1 MKKLAKSELK
11 RLKKENKEFNKL
23 FNTLRNTFRKDKDL
37 IKLREERELR
47 EQTEQF
53 WHLQLQFLEVTS
65 LGLSLHFRQLVQ
77 YEIYSENKHTKK
89 IRNYTSGLGICMT
102 EEQRQCVATHLAL
115 QLSGLGDV

>member
-11 RLKKENKEFNKL
+11 RLKKENKEFNK
-23 FNTLRNTFRKDKDL
+23 FFETLRNDKTL
-37 IKLREERELR
+37 VKLREERELR

-65 LGLSLHFRQLVQ
+65 LFLSLHFRQLAQ
-77 YEIYSENKHTKK
+77 LEIYVPNKHTEK
-89 IRNYTSGLGICMT
+89 IRTYTSGLGMCMS

-115 QLSGLGDV
+115 QLSGLGKV